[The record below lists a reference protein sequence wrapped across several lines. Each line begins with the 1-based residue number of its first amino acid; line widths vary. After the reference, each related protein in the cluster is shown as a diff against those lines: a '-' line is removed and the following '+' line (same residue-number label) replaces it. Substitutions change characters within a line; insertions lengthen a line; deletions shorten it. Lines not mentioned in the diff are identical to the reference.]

1 MSSSKFW
8 HRNILIYKANKLF
21 HFKNQIEWKLSPIHL
36 KGSDWTTYL

>member
-8 HRNILIYKANKLF
+8 YRNILIYKANNLLHLKD
-21 HFKNQIEWKLSPIHL
+21 QINWKLSPINL